1 MTLAP
6 RVYIVIGP
14 AGSGKTGVARLIA
27 GLSGAAY
34 IDKDTAC
41 TRLTEALLDLAGTD
55 PSERDLNP
63 YYQSVVMDLE
73 YATILDLAADNL
85 RVGRPV
91 VLDAPFGR
99 YFFQPDYLAEVTYRH
114 NWPAD
119 VELVVVRVQVDSET
133 ARERVRARGCA
144 RDRSKLA
151 DWDTFWKA
159 AEANEC
165 RWSDGRRLVFDNRA
179 DGLTADEV
187 ARALAGLDRSSP

>member
-6 RVYIVIGP
+6 RVYFVIGP

-27 GLSGAAY
+27 ELGGAAY

-41 TRLTEALLDLAGTD
+41 TRLTEALLELAGTD

-85 RVGRPV
+85 RAGRPV

-99 YFFQPDYLAEVTYRH
+99 YFPRPDHLAEVTYRH
-114 NWPAD
+114 DWPAD
-119 VELVVVRVQVDSET
+119 VELVVVQVQVDSDT

-165 RWSDGRRLVFDNRA
+165 RWTDGRRLVFDNRA
-179 DGLTADEV
+179 DGITADEV
-187 ARALAGLDRSSP
+187 ARALAGLTA